1 MNMLKVALVKL
12 DRKLDFQDINTEALS
27 QVLSNRIDWININQ
41 DEMYYL
47 SRNLEKNMLILVKQ
61 DENVTLSTIEDAMA
75 LAAARE
81 KEIAA
86 EQARKE
92 ERRNKRLSKGKSR
105 LSSKQEKELQALRAE
120 LGEDRG

>member
-12 DRKLDFQDINTEALS
+12 DRRFDFQDINTEALS
-27 QVLSNRIDWININQ
+27 QVLSNRIDWINIDH

-47 SRNLEKNMLILVKQ
+47 SRSLGKNMLILVKQ
-61 DENVTLSTIEDAMA
+61 DENISLNTIEEAMA
-75 LAAARE
+75 LVVARE

-92 ERRNKRLSKGKSR
+92 ERRNRRSNKGRSCLSR
-105 LSSKQEKELQALRAE
+105 KQEKELQALREE
-120 LGEDRG
+120 LGENHE